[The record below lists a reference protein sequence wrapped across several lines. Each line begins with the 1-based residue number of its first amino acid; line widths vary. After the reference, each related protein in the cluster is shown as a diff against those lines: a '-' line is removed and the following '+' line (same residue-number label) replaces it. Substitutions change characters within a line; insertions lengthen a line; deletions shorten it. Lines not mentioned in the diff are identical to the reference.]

1 MTLYETNL
9 NDLRFTS
16 HTTIAMKLLI
26 ISFFTLTLPC
36 LMMASGPTSARKE
49 YISSYS
55 NIAIAQMKKHKIP
68 ASITLA
74 QGILESGSGNS
85 YLARSSNNHFGIKC
99 GRQWK
104 GKTSYHDDDKEN
116 ECFRAY
122 SRVKDSY
129 LDHSLF
135 LTSNQRYAFLF
146 ELKQND
152 YKAWAHGLKKAGY
165 ATNPHYADRLIQLI
179 EEERLYIFDQ
189 LYNIPETETQPTKQI
204 AREEFSINKTKV
216 LLSKNGDTFYKLS
229 LSTGIT
235 LRQLHKYNNGLEK
248 LENIKPGT
256 PIYLES
262 KKRRASGKKEIVLEA
277 ETTLAEISQK
287 EGVRLKSLMKINQIS
302 TPHQRLLKGAKIFL
316 R

>member
-1 MTLYETNL
+1 
-9 NDLRFTS
+9 
-16 HTTIAMKLLI
+16 
-26 ISFFTLTLPC
+26 
-36 LMMASGPTSARKE
+36 MASGPTSARKE
-49 YISSYS
+49 YITSYS

-99 GRQWK
+99 GSQWK

-129 LDHSLF
+129 LDHSIF

-152 YKAWAHGLKKAGY
+152 YKAWARGLKKAGY
-165 ATNPHYADRLIQLI
+165 ATNPYYADRLIQLI
-179 EEERLYIFDQ
+179 EEERLYFFDRID
-189 LYNIPETETQPTKQI
+189 NIPETETRQTQQI
-204 AREEFSINKTKV
+204 SREEFSINKSKV
-216 LLSKNGDTFYKLS
+216 LRSKNGDTFYKLS
-229 LSTGIT
+229 LSKGIT

-248 LENIKPGT
+248 LEDLKPGT

-262 KKRRASGKKEIVLEA
+262 KKRRASGKKEIILEA
-277 ETTLAEISQK
+277 ATTLAEISQT

>member
-1 MTLYETNL
+1 
-9 NDLRFTS
+9 
-16 HTTIAMKLLI
+16 
-26 ISFFTLTLPC
+26 
-36 LMMASGPTSARKE
+36 MASGPTSARKE
-49 YISSYS
+49 YITSYS
-55 NIAIAQMKKHKIP
+55 NIAITQMKKHKIP

-99 GRQWK
+99 GSQWK

-146 ELKQND
+146 DLKEND
-152 YKAWAHGLKKAGY
+152 YKAWARGLKKAGY

-179 EEERLYIFDQ
+179 EEEKLYVFDQ
-189 LYNIPETETQPTKQI
+189 LDNIPETQSQPIQVMV
-204 AREEFSINKTKV
+204 REAFSINKTKV
-216 LLSKNGDTFYKLS
+216 LRSKSGDTFYKLS

-248 LENIKPGT
+248 LENLKPGT

-262 KKRRASGKKEIVLEA
+262 KKRRASGKKEIVLKA
-277 ETTLAEISQK
+277 ATTLAEISQK

>member
-1 MTLYETNL
+1 
-9 NDLRFTS
+9 
-16 HTTIAMKLLI
+16 
-26 ISFFTLTLPC
+26 
-36 LMMASGPTSARKE
+36 MATGPTSDRKE

-55 NIAIAQMKKHKIP
+55 TLAIAQMRKHKIP

-85 YLARSSNNHFGIKC
+85 FLARSSKNHFGIKC
-99 GRQWK
+99 GSHWK

-129 LDHSLF
+129 LDHSIF

-179 EEERLYIFDQ
+179 EEEKLYLFDRID
-189 LYNIPETETQPTKQI
+189 NIPDTETRPTQQI
-204 AREEFSINKTKV
+204 SREEFSINKSKV

-248 LENIKPGT
+248 LENLKPGT

-262 KKRRASGKKEIVLEA
+262 KRRRASGKKEIILEA
-277 ETTLAEISQK
+277 STTMAEISQK
-287 EGVRLKSLMKINQIS
+287 EGIRLKSLMKINQLS

>member
-1 MTLYETNL
+1 
-9 NDLRFTS
+9 
-16 HTTIAMKLLI
+16 
-26 ISFFTLTLPC
+26 
-36 LMMASGPTSARKE
+36 MASGPTSARKE
-49 YISSYS
+49 YITSYS

-99 GRQWK
+99 GSQWK

-129 LDHSLF
+129 LDHSVF

-189 LYNIPETETQPTKQI
+189 LDNIPETQSQPIQVMV
-204 AREEFSINKTKV
+204 REAFLINNTKV
-216 LLSKNGDTFYKLS
+216 LRSKSGDTFYKLS

-248 LENIKPGT
+248 LENLKPGT

-262 KKRRASGKKEIVLEA
+262 KKRRASGKKEIVLKA
-277 ETTLAEISQK
+277 ATTLAEISQK

>member
-1 MTLYETNL
+1 
-9 NDLRFTS
+9 
-16 HTTIAMKLLI
+16 
-26 ISFFTLTLPC
+26 
-36 LMMASGPTSARKE
+36 MASGPTGARKE
-49 YISSYS
+49 YITSYS
-55 NIAIAQMKKHKIP
+55 NIAITQMKKHKIP

-99 GRQWK
+99 GSQWK

-122 SRVKDSY
+122 SWVKDSY

-146 ELKQND
+146 DLKEND
-152 YKAWAHGLKKAGY
+152 YKAWARGLKKAGY

-179 EEERLYIFDQ
+179 EEEKLYVFDQ
-189 LYNIPETETQPTKQI
+189 LDNNPETQSQPAQI
-204 AREEFSINKTKV
+204 MVREAFSINKTKV
-216 LLSKNGDTFYKLS
+216 LRSKSGDTFYKLS

-248 LENIKPGT
+248 LENLKPGT

-262 KKRRASGKKEIVLEA
+262 KKRRASGKKEIVLKA
-277 ETTLAEISQK
+277 ATTLAEISQK

>member
-1 MTLYETNL
+1 
-9 NDLRFTS
+9 
-16 HTTIAMKLLI
+16 
-26 ISFFTLTLPC
+26 
-36 LMMASGPTSARKE
+36 MASGPTSARKE
-49 YISSYS
+49 YITSYS
-55 NIAIAQMKKHKIP
+55 NIAITQMKKHKIP

-85 YLARSSNNHFGIKC
+85 YLARGSNNHFGIKC
-99 GRQWK
+99 GSQWK
-104 GKTSYHDDDKEN
+104 GKTSYHDDDMEN

-129 LDHSLF
+129 LDHSVF

-146 ELKQND
+146 DLKEND
-152 YKAWAHGLKKAGY
+152 YKAWARGLKKAGY

-179 EEERLYIFDQ
+179 EEEKLYIFDQ
-189 LYNIPETETQPTKQI
+189 LDNIPETQSQPIQVMV
-204 AREEFSINKTKV
+204 REAFSINKTKV
-216 LLSKNGDTFYKLS
+216 LRSQSGDTFYKLS

-248 LENIKPGT
+248 LENLKPGT

-262 KKRRASGKKEIVLEA
+262 KKRRASGKKEIVLKA
-277 ETTLAEISQK
+277 ATTLAEISQK
-287 EGVRLKSLMKINQIS
+287 EGVRLKSLMKINQIA

>member
-1 MTLYETNL
+1 
-9 NDLRFTS
+9 
-16 HTTIAMKLLI
+16 
-26 ISFFTLTLPC
+26 
-36 LMMASGPTSARKE
+36 MASGPTSARKE
-49 YISSYS
+49 YITSYS

-99 GRQWK
+99 GSQWK

-129 LDHSLF
+129 LDHSVF

-146 ELKQND
+146 DLKEND
-152 YKAWAHGLKKAGY
+152 YKAWARGLKKAGY

-179 EEERLYIFDQ
+179 EEEKLYIFDQ
-189 LYNIPETETQPTKQI
+189 LDNIPETQSQPIQVMV
-204 AREEFSINKTKV
+204 REAFSINKTKV
-216 LLSKNGDTFYKLS
+216 LRSKSGDTFYKLS

-248 LENIKPGT
+248 LENLKPGT

-262 KKRRASGKKEIVLEA
+262 KKRRASGKKEIVLKA
-277 ETTLAEISQK
+277 ATTLAEISQK

>member
-1 MTLYETNL
+1 
-9 NDLRFTS
+9 
-16 HTTIAMKLLI
+16 
-26 ISFFTLTLPC
+26 
-36 LMMASGPTSARKE
+36 MASGPTSARKE
-49 YISSYS
+49 YITSYS

-99 GRQWK
+99 GSQWK
-104 GKTSYHDDDKEN
+104 GKISYHDDDKEN

-122 SRVKDSY
+122 SVVKDSY
-129 LDHSLF
+129 LDHSVF

-146 ELKQND
+146 DLKEND
-152 YKAWAHGLKKAGY
+152 YKAWARGLKKAGY

-179 EEERLYIFDQ
+179 EEEKLYVFDQ
-189 LYNIPETETQPTKQI
+189 LDNIPEKQSQPIQVMV
-204 AREEFSINKTKV
+204 REAFSINKTKV
-216 LLSKNGDTFYKLS
+216 LRSKSGDTFYKLS

-235 LRQLHKYNNGLEK
+235 LRQLHKYNNSLEK
-248 LENIKPGT
+248 LENLKPGT

-262 KKRRASGKKEIVLEA
+262 KKRRASGKKEIVLETA
-277 ETTLAEISQK
+277 TTLAEISQT
-287 EGVRLKSLMKINQIS
+287 EGVRLKSLMKINQIY

>member
-1 MTLYETNL
+1 MIL
-9 NDLRFTS
+9 
-16 HTTIAMKLLI
+16 
-26 ISFFTLTLPC
+26 
-36 LMMASGPTSARKE
+36 ASGPTSVRKE
-49 YISSYS
+49 YITSYS

-99 GRQWK
+99 GSQWK
-104 GKTSYHDDDKEN
+104 GKTSYHDDDMEN

-129 LDHSLF
+129 LDHSVF

-146 ELKQND
+146 DLKEND
-152 YKAWAHGLKKAGY
+152 YKAWARGLKKAGY

-179 EEERLYIFDQ
+179 EEEKLYIFDQ
-189 LYNIPETETQPTKQI
+189 LDNIPKTQSQPIQVMV
-204 AREEFSINKTKV
+204 REAFSINKTKV
-216 LLSKNGDTFYKLS
+216 LRSKSGDTFYKLS

-248 LENIKPGT
+248 LENLKPGT

-262 KKRRASGKKEIVLEA
+262 KKRRASGKKEIVLETA
-277 ETTLAEISQK
+277 TTLAEISQT

>member
-1 MTLYETNL
+1 
-9 NDLRFTS
+9 
-16 HTTIAMKLLI
+16 
-26 ISFFTLTLPC
+26 
-36 LMMASGPTSARKE
+36 MMASGPTSARKE

-55 NIAIAQMKKHKIP
+55 NIAIAQMEKHKIP

-204 AREEFSINKTKV
+204 VREEFSINKTKV

>member
-1 MTLYETNL
+1 MIL
-9 NDLRFTS
+9 
-16 HTTIAMKLLI
+16 
-26 ISFFTLTLPC
+26 
-36 LMMASGPTSARKE
+36 ASGPTSVRKE
-49 YISSYS
+49 YITSYS

-99 GRQWK
+99 GSQWK

-129 LDHSLF
+129 LDHSVF

-146 ELKQND
+146 DLKEND
-152 YKAWAHGLKKAGY
+152 YKAWARGLKKAGY

-179 EEERLYIFDQ
+179 EEEKLYIFDQ
-189 LYNIPETETQPTKQI
+189 LDNIPETQSQPIQVMV
-204 AREEFSINKTKV
+204 REAFSINKTKV
-216 LLSKNGDTFYKLS
+216 LRSKSGDTFYKLS

-248 LENIKPGT
+248 LENLKPGT

-262 KKRRASGKKEIVLEA
+262 KKRRASGKKEIVLETA
-277 ETTLAEISQK
+277 TTLAEISQT

>member
-1 MTLYETNL
+1 
-9 NDLRFTS
+9 
-16 HTTIAMKLLI
+16 
-26 ISFFTLTLPC
+26 
-36 LMMASGPTSARKE
+36 MANGPNSARKE
-49 YISSYS
+49 YITSYS
-55 NIAIAQMKKHKIP
+55 TIAIAQMKKHNIP

-85 YLARSSNNHFGIKC
+85 FLARSSNNHFGIKC
-99 GRQWK
+99 GNQWK

-122 SRVKDSY
+122 SWVKDSY

-152 YKAWAHGLKKAGY
+152 YKGWARGLKKAGY
-165 ATNPHYADRLIQLI
+165 ATNPYYADRLIQLI
-179 EEERLYIFDQ
+179 EEEKLYIFDQ
-189 LYNIPETETQPTKQI
+189 QHNTPETEAQATQQTAI
-204 AREEFSINKTKV
+204 EAISRETFSINKTKI
-216 LLSKNGDTFYKLS
+216 LRSKNGDTFYKLS
-229 LSTGIT
+229 LSTGVN

-277 ETTLAEISQK
+277 GTTLAEISQK

-302 TPHQRLLKGAKIFL
+302 TPHQRLLKGTKIFL

>member
-9 NDLRFTS
+9 NDLRFKS

-26 ISFFTLTLPC
+26 ISFFTLTLPY
-36 LMMASGPTSARKE
+36 LIMASGPTSARKE
-49 YISSYS
+49 YITSYS

-99 GRQWK
+99 GSQWK

-122 SRVKDSY
+122 SRVRDSY
-129 LDHSLF
+129 LDHSVF

-179 EEERLYIFDQ
+179 EEERLYVFDQ
-189 LYNIPETETQPTKQI
+189 LDNIPEIQAQPIQVMV
-204 AREEFSINKTKV
+204 REAFLINNTKV
-216 LLSKNGDTFYKLS
+216 LRSKSGDTFYKLS
-229 LSTGIT
+229 RSTGIA
-235 LRQLHKYNNGLEK
+235 LRQLHKYNDGLEK
-248 LENIKPGT
+248 LENLKPGT

-262 KKRRASGKKEIVLEA
+262 KKRRASEKKEIVLKA
-277 ETTLAEISQK
+277 ATTLAEISQK